1 MKKQILFQALQE
13 SSMTHLGNRK
23 SVRMPPQMR
32 ITHNEQHGEAITT
45 LHALLDKIAQSEIND
60 ILSRQRPQQGK
71 LL

>member
-32 ITHNEQHGEAITT
+32 VTHNEQHGDALTT
-45 LHALLDKIAQSEIND
+45 LHALLDKISQVEIND
-60 ILSRQRPQQGK
+60 ILNRRRPKQGK